1 MRLSLQV
8 CLGFLFAMSGLSS
21 AQEAPLFRYSGPIV
35 RASVF
40 TDALGM
46 LNRERT
52 EYATNIVIIV
62 GNRVIEKKAN
72 PESLALAMRATGLA
86 LHLSPKNRRALIL
99 NGQLKKGVLPKMA
112 ETEYSRSTL
121 AALLM
126 QRAKVLFEQKG
137 DENRLLARAMVDLAA
152 SFDPSNED
160 AIYAFELQ
168 KIDYGG
174 VSWDRFTK
182 IQPSK

>member
-1 MRLSLQV
+1 
-8 CLGFLFAMSGLSS
+8 
-21 AQEAPLFRYSGPIV
+21 
-35 RASVF
+35 
-40 TDALGM
+40 
-46 LNRERT
+46 
-52 EYATNIVIIV
+52 
-62 GNRVIEKKAN
+62 
-72 PESLALAMRATGLA
+72 
-86 LHLSPKNRRALIL
+86 
-99 NGQLKKGVLPKMA
+99 MA

-168 KIDYGG
+168 KIDYGE